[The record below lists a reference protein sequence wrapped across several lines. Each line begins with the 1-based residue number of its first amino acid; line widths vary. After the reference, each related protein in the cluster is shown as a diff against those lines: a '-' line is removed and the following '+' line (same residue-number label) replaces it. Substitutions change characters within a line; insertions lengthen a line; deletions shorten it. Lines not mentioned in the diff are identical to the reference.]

1 MTQGLAWTRF
11 RFGRAGNLGKDL
23 AIGFDLRFPTQRF
36 QHGWA
41 ARGQLC
47 DPPLVATLTGFL
59 EPGDTFIDIGSHIG
73 YYALLALQQVGRHGC
88 VFACEPNPE
97 TYRVL
102 LANAL
107 ANRAAN
113 FFPVGCALGE
123 TAGTATLFLNDGDEG
138 MSSLVVATDRSTS
151 VTVATLDE
159 LHALLGFAQVRM
171 VKIDVEG
178 FEQQVIAGGGA
189 FLRDVRPE
197 SLVFEVNQMLPGVD
211 LDADLE
217 IRRHL
222 AVLGYDCY
230 LIRPWLNVPDHPP
243 FPGDGLWARL
253 SPDRKLVLAYGNVLA
268 TRRAIAAPPFQP

>member
-1 MTQGLAWTRF
+1 M
-11 RFGRAGNLGKDL
+11 
-23 AIGFDLRFPTQRF
+23 
-36 QHGWA
+36 
-41 ARGQLC
+41 
-47 DPPLVATLTGFL
+47 
-59 EPGDTFIDIGSHIG
+59 
-73 YYALLALQQVGRHGC
+73 
-88 VFACEPNPE
+88 FACEPNPE

-123 TAGTATLFLNDGDEG
+123 TAGTATLFLNDDDEG
-138 MSSLVVATDRSTS
+138 MSSLVVAADRSTT

-159 LHALLGFAQVRM
+159 LHALLGFARVRM

-178 FEQQVIAGGGA
+178 FEQQVIAGGAA
-189 FLRDVRPE
+189 FLRDARPE
-197 SLVFEVNQMLPGVD
+197 SVVFEINQMLPGVD
-211 LDADLE
+211 QDADLA

-222 AVLGYDCY
+222 AGLGYDCY

-253 SPDRKLVLAYGNVLA
+253 DPDRPLLLVVRQCPGDAPQHRGAAVVPAVSYCATQPPSIDSGTPVMVSAAGEHRNTASPPICSGVENRVIGCFSRTGTLAPPA
-268 TRRAIAAPPFQP
+268 RRRCPRPWRAPRAAAAPAGSAPSPGRSRWR